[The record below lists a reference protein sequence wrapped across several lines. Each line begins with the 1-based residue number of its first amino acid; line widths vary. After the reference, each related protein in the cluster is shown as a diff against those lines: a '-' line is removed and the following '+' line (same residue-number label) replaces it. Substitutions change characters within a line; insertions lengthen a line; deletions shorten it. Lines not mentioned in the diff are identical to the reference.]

1 MEGVLG
7 ESRDGA
13 GVDPDRRR
21 QPDDAGRDAQSLR
34 DVLPPRGYFRGRVA
48 DLPEETRR
56 SKDAAAET
64 FGDGRAARR
73 YRVRTTVTEN
83 GSSEEF
89 ETTRR
94 FSEFASLRE
103 ALVQRY
109 VGLLVPPIP
118 PKAVKTLA
126 TMSAKEGEKQTL
138 QRLRVL
144 NLFVERLATL
154 PWCADDVVLKSFC
167 GVAKQSFQRVLEG
180 DHDAD
185 VEGES
190 KGRAAW
196 YARPAPESSS
206 PREIRTTAAAK
217 RGRSASCGRGAA
229 ATRLRGILPRRASA
243 GD

>member
-1 MEGVLG
+1 M
-7 ESRDGA
+7 S
-13 GVDPDRRR
+13 
-21 QPDDAGRDAQSLR
+21 
-34 DVLPPRGYFRGRVA
+34 
-48 DLPEETRR
+48 ET
-56 SKDAAAET
+56 
-64 FGDGRAARR
+64 GAARR

-196 YARPAPESSS
+196 YARPRRNLLLREKSVRPPPPNAED
-206 PREIRTTAAAK
+206 PRRVAAAPP
-217 RGRSASCGRGAA
+217 RPASAEYFHGEPPR
-229 ATRLRGILPRRASA
+229 ATTLRGITS
-243 GD
+243 G